1 VCNRTKPRTH
11 PTKHFKSLLQKKFSQ
26 LIQLR
31 TGHAFIG
38 QYYRQFIP
46 TETIN
51 CCCGELIE
59 TRLHILQECPL
70 YEEWWHLLNN
80 DENQFNLADI
90 LGTDDGATKVSSFL
104 EASGAYEKK
113 LRNETEVEQDE
124 YDDPQWYGTNHFQD
138 LTLVMESEAVWRCM
152 WGPLGGCLELL
163 GWRQMSGLQDEDKL
177 LLYSYFYV
185 FVPSRPL
192 PLVLSWAASS
202 LQAKYQ
208 EFHHPSSV
216 WQERQCLWAP
226 LLTQAPLPP
235 RAALC
240 VPSTPIHHS
249 YHPILALLL

>member
-1 VCNRTKPRTH
+1 MCNQTEPRTH
-11 PTKHFKSLLQKKFSQ
+11 STKHFKSLLQKKFSQ

-113 LRNETEVEQDE
+113 PRNETEVGQDK
-124 YDDPQWYGTNHFQD
+124 YDDPQWYT
-138 LTLVMESEAVWRCM
+138 TTTTT
-152 WGPLGGCLELL
+152 PLLFGRNIDVYEHL
-163 GWRQMSGLQDEDKL
+163 
-177 LLYSYFYV
+177 
-185 FVPSRPL
+185 
-192 PLVLSWAASS
+192 SS
-202 LQAKYQ
+202 LKRL
-208 EFHHPSSV
+208 FHH
-216 WQERQCLWAP
+216 EP
-226 LLTQAPLPP
+226 LRVYLPP
-235 RAALC
+235 PFTVAT
-240 VPSTPIHHS
+240 TPYWLS
-249 YHPILALLL
+249 SCSLSARS